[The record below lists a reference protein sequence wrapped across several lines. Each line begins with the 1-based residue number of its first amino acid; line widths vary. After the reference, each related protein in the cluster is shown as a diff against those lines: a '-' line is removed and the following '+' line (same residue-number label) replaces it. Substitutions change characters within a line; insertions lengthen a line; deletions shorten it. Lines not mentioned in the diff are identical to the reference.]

1 MITSRILASALLAL
15 GVLGCATD
23 AGMEAT
29 PSVEV
34 ADSAGVRV
42 VTLAES
48 SPSDTLSPVRIWI
61 HGGAMPDYLFQ
72 RIVSGVF
79 RDDGAAII
87 VDIGADEVIRIDPD
101 GVSHDIIARSGQGP
115 REVRNPRKV
124 VTGQGK
130 DVWIEDFWGRKLL
143 RLEGDSIT
151 TVLSGR
157 DNPTAADR
165 LMPIGVDSA
174 GRIMLT
180 TGGFMPGWEEE
191 WLMGTLV
198 TFEPGTP
205 SADTVGSFEM
215 APRVGDPP
223 VFPFG
228 GYGVA
233 SATSTSFVTGRT
245 DIAQLVWRSS
255 DGAVFQIARWD
266 AEARYAGDADWA
278 EFEASIRF
286 GSEQM
291 NPGRSDEDYDAM
303 AKRSLANYELDK
315 TKQVRFF
322 DDIVGG
328 QDGSIWIAPFTASS
342 NAAAAREWT
351 VLSGEGEWLG
361 VARFPNSIR
370 ILDVTQDAIL
380 GVQRDEFDVE
390 TVVVFANP
398 F

>member
-1 MITSRILASALLAL
+1 VTTSRSLAAGLLVL

-23 AGMEAT
+23 AATEAR

-34 ADSAGVRV
+34 VDSAGVRV
-42 VTLAES
+42 VTLTES
-48 SPSDTLSPVRIWI
+48 SPADTLSPVQLWI
-61 HGGAMPDYLFQ
+61 HGEASPDYLFQ

-87 VDIGADEVIRIDPD
+87 VDIAADEVIRIDPD
-101 GVSHDIIARSGQGP
+101 GMSHDIIARSGQGP

-124 VTGQGK
+124 VTGEGE
-130 DVWIEDFWGRKLL
+130 DVWIEDFSSRKLL
-143 RLEGDSIT
+143 RLEGGSIT
-151 TVLSGR
+151 TVLTGP

-205 SADTVGSFEM
+205 SADTVGSFEF

-223 VFPFG
+223 VFPFREF
-228 GYGVA
+228 GVA
-233 SATSTSFVTGRT
+233 SATSTSFVTART
-245 DIAQLVWRSS
+245 DIPQIVWRSP
-255 DGAVFQIARWD
+255 DGAIFQIARWD
-266 AEARYAGDADWA
+266 AEARYADDADWA
-278 EFEASIRF
+278 SFEASIRF

-303 AKRSLANYELDK
+303 AERSLANYELDK
-315 TKQVRFF
+315 TRQVRLF

-328 QDGSIWIAPFTASS
+328 QDGSVWIAPFTASS
-342 NAAAAREWT
+342 NTASAREWT
-351 VLSGEGEWLG
+351 AVSGEGEWLG
-361 VARFPNSIR
+361 VARFPSSIR